1 MKKYTNKNISIRL
14 FVYVYRGG
22 LQGEKMLLQI
32 KLERAG
38 GDAQA
43 TRVEVSTVKRPGSA
57 KSLRMCCISAKQN
70 SRAYIYV
77 YRTMLLG
84 AGSAFVRCNRAS
96 PLIHMI
102 AWHSHAIY
110 ETQ

>member
-1 MKKYTNKNISIRL
+1 
-14 FVYVYRGG
+14 
-22 LQGEKMLLQI
+22 MLLQI

-38 GDAQA
+38 GNAEA
-43 TRVEVSTVKRPGSA
+43 TRVEVSTVKRRGSA
-57 KSLRMCCISAKQN
+57 KSLRMCCISGKQN
-70 SRAYIYV
+70 SQACIYV

-84 AGSAFVRCNRAS
+84 AGAAFVRCNRAS